1 MKRLNVI
8 NNSKKQ
14 WRSVEERDGQAD
26 ERIAHLESPMGA
38 REWEQTEGLSR
49 RGFMGVAGTT
59 LAASSALMAGC
70 IRKPTEYIVPLV
82 DRPED
87 RVPGAPLYYN
97 TVARIGGSVMGLR
110 VTSMDGRPTKVD
122 GNPNHPS
129 TLGGANT
136 FAQAS
141 IMELYD
147 PDRSTTPLKGGADA
161 SWDDFT
167 GWADGHFKPGNGKGM
182 ALLLEENCSPT
193 TAALVDK
200 FVAAYPGTRVFVH
213 DMARPSNAIAGAAQ
227 AGLAGWRTYEDLSA
241 AKVIAAFDSDFLGVD
256 GDVVRNTKGYAKSR
270 SLDGQMSRLYVVEPS
285 FTNTGANADNRLR
298 LKASAVGGFLAAVAK
313 KVFASG
319 VSAPAGASGAIAAL
333 KADAGGHDA
342 WANAVAKDLAANR
355 GKSAVMVGLG
365 QPGWVHGLANLLNAA
380 LGNVGKTTF
389 WVASNASTDENPG
402 LDELAAAI
410 KARGVKTLVMLGGNP
425 ALTAPADLGFDELL
439 ASVESSVH
447 LSRTANETSS
457 KSTWHL
463 PASHF
468 LEVWGDATSF
478 DGTYTIQQPLIA
490 PLFGTWSADE
500 LLLRLTTGKAG
511 SAYDAV
517 RATAKPL
524 TTGNFEKSWRRWL
537 HDGVGRKPEPAAA
550 PMAAGSAPAPI
561 EAPIEGAADAAL
573 EGTDEVAGVAQD
585 VAGIVAPPPRVA
597 SWNWSGLAG
606 AAGKGKAANGDLEI
620 AFSLDSRLYDGRYAN
635 MAWLQELPDPVSKLS
650 WDNAA
655 LVSPAT
661 ASKLGVER
669 GDMVTLTVD
678 GRSMDAGIFVLPGV
692 AEDVVALSVGQGRG
706 AAGGRFAD
714 ADFNN
719 YTIPAGGFNA
729 YAIKGSAWFAPVSL
743 KKTSGSYD
751 FVTTQEHG
759 RLDPTVKTPFG
770 DVKYERRPHV
780 QEATLAEYK
789 ASPDFAQVEPLFPL
803 KSLYEEPNK
812 RDGQQ
817 WGMTIDLNACTGCNA
832 CTVACQAENNIQV
845 AGKDRV
851 ADGRELHW
859 IRLDRYFTGEDEN
872 EPEAVFQPINCMHCE
887 TAPCETVCPVGA
899 TSHSPDGLNDMAYNR
914 CIGTRYC
921 ANNCPF
927 KVRRFNFFNFS
938 REQHEANELLEMQ
951 QNPNVTV
958 RFRGVIEK
966 CTYCTQR
973 VSAAKIIAK
982 VNSND
987 GIVPDGAI
995 TPACAE
1001 SCPADAI
1008 VFGDINDPN
1017 SAVAKLKAGPRN
1029 YALLQD
1035 LNLHARTTF
1044 LSKVRNPNPELA

>member
-8 NNSKKQ
+8 NNSKTQ
-14 WRSVEERDGQAD
+14 WRSIEERDGMPD
-26 ERIAHLESPMGA
+26 ERLAELESPQGA
-38 REWEQTEGLSR
+38 REWEETEGLSR
-49 RGFMGVAGTT
+49 RGFMGVAGGT
-59 LAASSALMAGC
+59 LAASSALLAGC
-70 IRKPTEYIVPLV
+70 IRKPTEYIVPLA

-122 GNPNHPS
+122 GNPSHPS
-129 TLGGANT
+129 TLGGANA

-141 IMELYD
+141 IMDLYD
-147 PDRSTTPLKGGADA
+147 GDRSRTPRKAGADA
-161 SWDDFT
+161 TWDDFT
-167 GWADGHFKPGNGKGM
+167 GWAKGHFKSGKGM
-182 ALLLEENCSPT
+182 ALLVEENCSPT
-193 TAALVDK
+193 TAGLIET
-200 FVAAYPGTRVFVH
+200 FVAAYPGARVFVH
-213 DMARPSNAIAGAAQ
+213 DPSRPDGAIAGAAMV
-227 AGLAGWRTYEDLSA
+227 GLAGWRSYTELGA
-241 AKVIAAFDSDFLGVD
+241 AKVIASFDNDFLGVD
-256 GDVVRNTKGYAKSR
+256 GDVVRNTKAYARGR
-270 SLDGQMSRLYVVEPS
+270 SVETGDPSRLYVVEPS

-333 KADAGGHDA
+333 KADASGHGDWVDA
-342 WANAVAKDLAANR
+342 LARDLVANR
-355 GKSAVMVGLG
+355 GASAVIVGVG
-365 QPGWVHGLANLLNAA
+365 QPGWVHGVANLLNAA
-380 LGNVGKTTF
+380 LGNVGKTTM
-389 WVASNASTDENPG
+389 WVESPASTDETAG
-402 LDELAAAI
+402 LDELAASI
-410 KARGVKTLVMLGGNP
+410 KARAVQTLVMLGGNP
-425 ALTAPADLGFDELL
+425 ALTAPADLGFAELL

-447 LSRTANETSS
+447 LSRDANETSV

-468 LEVWGDATSF
+468 LESWGDAKAF
-478 DGTYTIQQPLIA
+478 DGSYAIQQPLVA

-500 LLLRLTTGKAG
+500 LLARLIHGNSHT
-511 SAYDAV
+511 SYDLV
-517 RATAKPL
+517 RQTAKPMAE
-524 TTGNFEKSWRRWL
+524 GDFEKSWRRWL
-537 HDGVGRKPEPAAA
+537 HDGVGKRAEVVAAPLAAGTAPAAEDESDAA
-550 PMAAGSAPAPI
+550 PVADGEEAVAEVASPARSATWSWMALAAAAGQA
-561 EAPIEGAADAAL
+561 
-573 EGTDEVAGVAQD
+573 
-585 VAGIVAPPPRVA
+585 
-597 SWNWSGLAG
+597 
-606 AAGKGKAANGDLEI
+606 KAANGDLEVV
-620 AFSLDSRLYDGRYAN
+620 FQLDPGLYDGRFAN
-635 MAWLQELPDPVSKLS
+635 IAWLQELPDPVSKLS

-669 GDMVTLTVD
+669 GDMVSLTVD
-678 GRSMDAGIFVLPGV
+678 GRSVDVGIFVMPGV
-692 AEDVVALSVGQGRG
+692 ADGVLAFTVGYGRG
-706 AAGGRFAD
+706 AAAGRWANAD
-714 ADFNN
+714 YNN
-719 YTIPAGGFNA
+719 YTVPAGGFNA
-729 YAIKGSAWFAPVSL
+729 YAVKGAEWFAPASV
-743 KKTSGSYD
+743 KKTGATYH

-770 DVKYERRPHV
+770 DVKYARRPHV
-780 QEATLAEYK
+780 QEGTYAEFK
-789 ASPDFAQVEPLFPL
+789 AEPTFAQIEPLFPL

-812 RDGQQ
+812 RDGHQ
-817 WGMTIDLNACTGCNA
+817 WGMTIDLNTCTGCNA
-832 CTVACQAENNIQV
+832 CTIACQAENNIQV

-851 ADGRELHW
+851 AVGREMHW

-872 EPEAVFQPINCMHCE
+872 EPEAVFQPIGCQHCE

-938 REQHEANELLEMQ
+938 RENHESNDLLEMQ

-973 VSAAKIIAK
+973 VSAAKILAK
-982 VNSND
+982 VTSDD
-987 GIVPDGAI
+987 GVVPDGSI
-995 TPACAE
+995 VPACAE
-1001 SCPADAI
+1001 TCPADAI
-1008 VFGDINDPN
+1008 TFGDINDPS

-1029 YALLQD
+1029 YSMLQD
-1035 LNLHARTTF
+1035 LNIHPRTTF
-1044 LSKVRNPNPELA
+1044 LAKIRNPNPELA